1 MSYFSRACCSL
12 KFYPEAFCPEVWV
25 TSCPVIFWLCCFFP
39 VAWCMYD
46 FLSCEIFLYDLL
58 LLWRFEQGYLVMGNF
73 FYLIPIKVCAPLNFA
88 PLIFAPLIFAHP
100 QSSRPFDF
108 RAPLFCCKFAVFH
121 SFVAF
126 FLLPLI
132 FAHLY
137 CANLL
142 PLIFVQDKCANIKGR
157 EL

>member
-39 VAWCMYD
+39 VAWCMCD

-73 FYLIPIKVCAPLNFA
+73 VYLIPIRVRAPLNFA
-88 PLIFAPLIFAHP
+88 PLIFAPLIFAQP
-100 QSSRPFDF
+100 YFTVNL
-108 RAPLFCCKFAVFH
+108 PLFH
-121 SFVAF
+121 SFLAF
-126 FLLPLI
+126 FPLPLI
-132 FAHLY
+132 FAYSY
-137 CANLL
+137 CANML
-142 PLIFVQDKCANIKGR
+142 PLIFAQARCAKIKGAR
-157 EL
+157 ILSTN